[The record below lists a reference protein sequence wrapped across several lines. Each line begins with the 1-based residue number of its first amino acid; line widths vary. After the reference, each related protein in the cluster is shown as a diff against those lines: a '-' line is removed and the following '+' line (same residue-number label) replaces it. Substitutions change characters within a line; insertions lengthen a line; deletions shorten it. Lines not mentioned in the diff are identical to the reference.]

1 VNPAR
6 RLRSVAWLLE
16 RSLRHPQRLPAG
28 WRTERFTRSVDR
40 TRRQLRPIDSLV
52 ALADSFGRESR
63 FVARPAPVVPHSAL
77 VVPQIAPRSRRRQ
90 RSTTSLEVAYA
101 TRWLELHDGR
111 ELTGWR
117 VLSRPG
123 TR

>member
-6 RLRSVAWLLE
+6 RLRSAAWLLQ

-28 WRTERFTRSVDR
+28 WRTERFSRSVDR

-52 ALADSFGRESR
+52 ALVDSFGRESR
-63 FVARPAPVVPHSAL
+63 FLARPVLSHART
-77 VVPQIAPRSRRRQ
+77 APRHRRR
-90 RSTTSLEVAYA
+90 RAPSPLEVAYA
-101 TRWLELHDGR
+101 TRWIELHGGR
-111 ELTGWR
+111 ELTGWG
-117 VLSRPG
+117 VLSRPD